1 MELLAIVILGIS
13 ALASFSTADNK
24 PKTKDNQPSNNDAD
38 LPFTEACDMEGGN
51 GKK

>member
-13 ALASFSTADNK
+13 ALASFSTAHNK
-24 PKTKDNQPSNNDAD
+24 PKAKDNQPSNNDAD
-38 LPFTEACDMEGGN
+38 LPFTQACDMEGGK

>member
-24 PKTKDNQPSNNDAD
+24 PKAKDNKPSNNDAD
-38 LPFTEACDMEGGN
+38 LPFTEACDMEGSK